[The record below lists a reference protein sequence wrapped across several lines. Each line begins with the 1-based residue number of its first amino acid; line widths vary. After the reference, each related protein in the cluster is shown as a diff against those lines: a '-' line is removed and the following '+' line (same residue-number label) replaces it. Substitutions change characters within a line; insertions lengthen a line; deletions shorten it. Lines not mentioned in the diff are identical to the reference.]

1 MKFGISIFLTEY
13 TIGPAELARAMEDLG
28 FDALFIPEHTHI
40 PVSRRSP
47 YPGGGDLPREYSHTL
62 DPFLAL
68 SAAAAVTQRLKLG
81 TGVCLVIEHDPIVL
95 AKEVATL
102 DLLSNGRVLFG
113 IGGGWNYEEMEDH
126 GTRPSLRWR
135 ILRERVLAM
144 KQIWMQDEAEYHG
157 RFVNFDPIWQWPK
170 PVQKPHP
177 PVYVG
182 GDGARTL
189 ERVVEYGDA
198 WMPIPGR
205 GQTPL
210 PERIAELKAMA
221 NQAGRGSI
229 PVTIFNARADAR
241 QIEEMAA
248 AGVERM
254 LISTRPSDSQTVL
267 GDLKRYAETMAPYRS

>member
-267 GDLKRYAETMAPYRS
+267 ADLKRYAETMAPYRS